1 MDIELNKN
9 YARNSGAEIRLVVG
23 QELRI
28 SGKEK
33 GPLEMI

>member
-9 YARNSGAEIRLVVG
+9 YARNSGAEIRLVVS

-33 GPLEMI
+33 RPLEMI